1 MAWRNGSDELD
12 RIDIEM
18 LVRRHL
24 QELGV
29 DRDAVKKR
37 EYIVAANWKMNMT
50 EKETKKFLK
59 ELKETDIADNIRV
72 MIFPPYPYLYIF
84 KEMLR
89 YEKIAYGAQ
98 DVAKEEQGAYTGEV
112 SAAMLGDMGCPLTLV
127 GHSERR
133 SYYGDTSEIVAKKA
147 KAALEHQIT
156 PMICIGETLEER
168 EGHRYQEVLKEQL
181 DAVYAGLGSR
191 ISGCLIAYEPVW
203 AIGTG
208 VIPTLEQISE
218 THKYIYQVLRSY
230 GVAGEEI
237 RILYGGSVNAG
248 NVKEIGAA
256 RHVDG
261 FLIGGA
267 SLKAE
272 SFKHIIRLASE
283 V

>member
-1 MAWRNGSDELD
+1 MD

-24 QELGV
+24 QEMGA
-29 DRDAVKKR
+29 DSGSSGKK

-50 EKETKKFLK
+50 EKETRKFLT
-59 ELKETDIADNIRV
+59 ELKGTQIPENIRV
-72 MIFPPYPYLYIF
+72 MIFPPYPYLYIM

-89 YEKIAYGAQ
+89 YERIAYGAQ

-112 SAAMLGDMGCPLTLV
+112 SAAMLGDMGCPVTLV

-133 SYYGDTSEIVAKKA
+133 SYYGDTPEITAKKA

-168 EGHRYQEVLKEQL
+168 EGRRYEAVLKHQL
-181 DAVYAGLGSR
+181 DAVCEVLGNR
-191 ISGCLIAYEPVW
+191 IGECLIAYEPVW

-208 VIPTLEQISE
+208 VIPSMEQIYE
-218 THKYIYQVLRSY
+218 THRYLYQVLRGY
-230 GVAGEEI
+230 GVPAEGI

-248 NVKEIGAA
+248 NVKDIAA
-256 RHVDG
+256 VKYVDG

-267 SLKAE
+267 GLKAD
-272 SFKHIIRLASE
+272 SFKTIIRLASE
-283 V
+283 VS

>member
-1 MAWRNGSDELD
+1 MDK
-12 RIDIEM
+12 IDIEM

-29 DRDAVKKR
+29 GAGSSEKK

-50 EKETKKFLK
+50 EKETRKFLR
-59 ELKETDIADNIRV
+59 ELKSTEIPENIRV
-72 MIFPPYPYLYIF
+72 MIFPPYPYLYIM

-89 YEKIAYGAQ
+89 YERIAYGAQ

-112 SAAMLGDMGCPLTLV
+112 SAAMLGDMGCPVTLV

-133 SYYGDTSEIVAKKA
+133 SYYGDTPEITAKKA

-168 EGHRYQEVLKEQL
+168 EGRRYEAVLKSQL
-181 DAVYAGLGSR
+181 DAVYDVLGNR
-191 ISGCLIAYEPVW
+191 MGECLIAYEPVW

-208 VIPTLEQISE
+208 VIPSLGQIHE
-218 THKYIYQVLRSY
+218 THRYLYQVLRGY
-230 GVAGEEI
+230 GVPAEDI

-248 NVKEIGAA
+248 NVKDIASVKY
-256 RHVDG
+256 VDG

-267 SLKAE
+267 GLKAD
-272 SFKHIIRLASE
+272 SFKTIIRLASE
-283 V
+283 VS